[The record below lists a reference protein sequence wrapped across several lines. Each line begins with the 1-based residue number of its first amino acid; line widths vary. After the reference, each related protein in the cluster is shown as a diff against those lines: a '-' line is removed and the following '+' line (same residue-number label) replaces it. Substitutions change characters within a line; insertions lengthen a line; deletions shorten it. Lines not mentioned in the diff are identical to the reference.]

1 MPSGIITRIFEGRR
15 SKVKEM
21 LSIASTADR
30 KCQMDVALRYYSWAE
45 TLMRSLP
52 SPDVV
57 AIAEAKSRRETILK
71 GLNVEFDRQDIYDKG
86 IVELTFT
93 FDGKPVKNIDYK
105 FFDGKSW
112 SKVLSAKD
120 GEGFVE
126 VRPGSKIDQYRIKY
140 EITPAHLQHLF
151 MEVSLVEKALAPEA
165 EDTDGGTRSAKTH
178 SGPAVTATASESS
191 ARKIDFSAVKKKVL
205 DVVAREEFQTE
216 PGSARGGLTPIV
228 FSSEYEDIVHK
239 VCKGVTSGADESIY
253 EYFTPEGYEI
263 FNRLIRYG
271 NARVLNFGELYF
283 YGLGEEVYARSVP
296 MVFSFRGNQRQF
308 AQNIDALFFSPNAE
322 LKDEFSDLYQ
332 ALFKNA
338 GPHIKVITALS
349 TKGIWLTRK
358 GIIAATGLTDNGAFS
373 TVLEELENCG
383 FIRKY
388 SPFGSNV
395 SQNRKRLDSSS
406 LYQLIDFYTLF
417 YFRFIEKN
425 SYQDERFWTTSVN
438 SPLHN
443 IWCGLSFEMLCLCHL
458 KQIKMALG
466 ISGVQTL
473 ACSWRGKGDESKKDV
488 QIDLLIDRKD
498 ETINLCEMKY
508 SKDKFEISLAEEQ
521 RLSARLDTFRS
532 ETNTRKS
539 VLLTL
544 ITTKGIK
551 PNSHSDIVQSE
562 VTLEELF
569 V

>member
-1 MPSGIITRIFEGRR
+1 MAQKVIGRTAEMKALKSYLDSGKSEFVALYGRR
-15 SKVKEM
+15 RVGKTFLIRMAAEDKFSFYVTGVHDATKAEQLTAFAIAMQKYSGSERLNIQKNWILAFYELSRYLESLPKGKKVIFIDELPWMDTPK
-21 LSIASTADR
+21 SGFIAALENFWNSWA
-30 KCQMDVALRYYSWAE
+30 ALRD
-45 TLMRSLP
+45 
-52 SPDVV
+52 DV
-57 AIAEAKSRRETILK
+57 KL
-71 GLNVEFDRQDIYDKG
+71 
-86 IVELTFT
+86 IVC
-93 FDGKPVKNIDYK
+93 
-105 FFDGKSW
+105 
-112 SKVLSAKD
+112 
-120 GEGFVE
+120 
-126 VRPGSKIDQYRIKY
+126 
-140 EITPAHLQHLF
+140 
-151 MEVSLVEKALAPEA
+151 
-165 EDTDGGTRSAKTH
+165 
-178 SGPAVTATASESS
+178 
-191 ARKIDFSAVKKKVL
+191 
-205 DVVAREEFQTE
+205 
-216 PGSARGGLTPIV
+216 GSATSWMINNLIHSRGGLHNRLTHHLLLEP
-228 FSSEYEDIVHK
+228 FCLRECE
-239 VCKGVTSGADESIY
+239 
-253 EYFTPEGYEI
+253 EYFKE
-263 FNRLIRYG
+263 YG
-271 NARVLNFGELYF
+271 FSYSRKQIAECYMVMGGIPY
-283 YGLGEEVYARSVP
+283 YMSMMDRSK
-296 MVFSFRGNQRQF
+296 SL

-349 TKGIWLTRK
+349 TKGIGLTRK
-358 GIIAATGLTDNGAFS
+358 EIIAATGLTDNGAFS

-383 FIRKY
+383 FIREY

-406 LYQLIDFYTLF
+406 LYQMIDFYTLF

-425 SYQDERFWTTSVN
+425 SYQDEHFWTTSVN

-443 IWCGLSFEMLCLCHL
+443 TWCGLSFEMLCLCHL

-473 ACSWRGKGDESKKDV
+473 ACSWRGKGDESKKGV

-498 ETINLCEMKY
+498 ETINLCEIKY

-544 ITTKGIK
+544 ITANGLKY
-551 PNSHSDIVQSE
+551 NSHSDIVQNE

-569 V
+569 S

>member
-105 FFDGKSW
+105 FFDGKTW

-120 GEGFVE
+120 GKGFVE

-151 MEVSLVEKALAPEA
+151 REVSLVEKALAPEA

-191 ARKIDFSAVKKKVL
+191 ARKIDFSAVRKKVL

-216 PGSARGGLTPIV
+216 PGSARGGLTPVV

-239 VCKGVTSGADESIY
+239 VRKGVTSGADESLH
-253 EYFTPEGYEI
+253 EYFTQEGYEI

-271 NARVLNFGELYF
+271 NARVLNFDELYF
-283 YGLGEEVYARSVP
+283 YGLGEDVYARSVP
-296 MVFSFRGNQRQF
+296 MVFSFRGSQRQF
-308 AQNIDALFFSPNAE
+308 VENIDALFFSPNAK

-349 TKGIWLTRK
+349 TKGIGLTRK
-358 GIIAATGLTDNGAFS
+358 
-373 TVLEELENCG
+373 
-383 FIRKY
+383 K
-388 SPFGSNV
+388 
-395 SQNRKRLDSSS
+395 S
-406 LYQLIDFYTLF
+406 LPPQ
-417 YFRFIEKN
+417 
-425 SYQDERFWTTSVN
+425 V
-438 SPLHN
+438 
-443 IWCGLSFEMLCLCHL
+443 
-458 KQIKMALG
+458 
-466 ISGVQTL
+466 
-473 ACSWRGKGDESKKDV
+473 
-488 QIDLLIDRKD
+488 
-498 ETINLCEMKY
+498 
-508 SKDKFEISLAEEQ
+508 
-521 RLSARLDTFRS
+521 
-532 ETNTRKS
+532 
-539 VLLTL
+539 
-544 ITTKGIK
+544 
-551 PNSHSDIVQSE
+551 
-562 VTLEELF
+562 
-569 V
+569 